1 MDLKALTDDELALHA
16 QAVQVELD
24 RRRLERVLPEQ
35 IEQMIASYQD
45 ANGLGTGEEWKAPT
59 GAHDAYRQGAIVEHN
74 GKLWESLTPANVW
87 EPGVSGWREK
97 VEEGAGP
104 AEWVQPTGAHDS
116 YKKGDRVRF
125 KGKNY
130 ESLMGGNVWSPAA
143 YPAGW
148 KELT

>member
-1 MDLKALTDDELALHA
+1 MDLTALTDDELALHA

-24 RRRLERVLPEQ
+24 RRRLERDLPAR
-35 IEQMIASYQD
+35 IDSLIGDYQATQGRAD
-45 ANGLGTGEEWKAPT
+45 GDPWVQPT
-59 GAHDAYRQGAIVEHN
+59 SALDAYRQGATVTHN
-74 GKLWESLTPANVW
+74 GKVWDSLTPANVW

-116 YKKGDRVRF
+116 YNKGDRVRF
-125 KGKNY
+125 EGKNY
-130 ESLMGGNVWSPAA
+130 ESLMDGNVWSPAA

>member
-1 MDLKALTDDELALHA
+1 MDLTALTDDELALHA

-24 RRRLERVLPEQ
+24 RRRLERDLPTQLETLVDT
-35 IEQMIASYQD
+35 YQT
-45 ANGLGTGEEWKAPT
+45 AAGLGQGEEWVQPT
-59 GAHDAYRQGAIVEHN
+59 GAHDVYRAGAVVTHN
-74 GKLWESLTPANVW
+74 GKEWESLTPANVW

-125 KGKNY
+125 EGKNY
-130 ESLMGGNVWSPAA
+130 ESLMDGNVWSPAA

>member
-1 MDLKALTDDELALHA
+1 MDLTALTDDDLALHA

-24 RRRLERVLPEQ
+24 RRRLERDLPARIDSLVGE
-35 IEQMIASYQD
+35 YQ
-45 ANGLGTGEEWKAPT
+45 ATQGLGQGEAWKAPT
-59 GAHDAYRQGAIVEHN
+59 GAHDAYRIGAVVTRN
-74 GKLWESLTPANVW
+74 GKTWESLTPANVW
-87 EPGVSGWREK
+87 EPGVSGWREA
-97 VEEGAGP
+97 VAEGAEP

-125 KGKNY
+125 EGKNY
-130 ESLMGGNVWSPAA
+130 ESLMDGNVWSPAA

>member
-1 MDLKALTDDELALHA
+1 MDLTEYTDEQLNELE
-16 QAVQVELD
+16 QAIAEERD
-24 RRRLERVLPEQ
+24 RRYITANMPEQ
-35 IEQMIASYQD
+35 IEQMIGAYQD

-59 GAHDAYRQGAIVEHN
+59 GAHDAYRAGAVVTHD
-74 GKLWESLTPANVW
+74 GKEWESLTPANVW
-87 EPGVSGWREK
+87 EPGVSGWREA
-97 VEEGAGP
+97 VAEGAGP

-125 KGKNY
+125 EGKNY
-130 ESLMGGNVWSPAA
+130 ESLMDGNVWSPAA

>member
-1 MDLKALTDDELALHA
+1 MDLTALTDVELALHA

-24 RRRLERVLPEQ
+24 RRRLERDLPARIDSLIGE
-35 IEQMIASYQD
+35 YQD
-45 ANGLGTGEEWKAPT
+45 SNGLGTGEEWKPPT

-74 GKLWESLTPANVW
+74 GKLWESLAPANVW

-125 KGKNY
+125 EGKNY
-130 ESLMGGNVWSPAA
+130 ESLMDGNVWSPVA

>member
-1 MDLKALTDDELALHA
+1 MDLTEYTDEQLNELEQALAE
-16 QAVQVELD
+16 ERD
-24 RRRLERVLPEQ
+24 RRYIMAKMPEQ
-35 IEQMIASYQD
+35 IEQLIASYQD
-45 ANGLGTGEEWKAPT
+45 ANGLGTGEEWVQPT
-59 GAHDAYRQGAIVEHN
+59 GAHDAYRNGAVVTHN
-74 GKLWESLTPANVW
+74 GKTWESLTPANVW
-87 EPGVSGWREK
+87 EPGVSGWREA
-97 VEEGAGP
+97 VAEGAGP

-130 ESLMGGNVWSPAA
+130 ESLMDGNVWSPAA